1 MAINISDLEPLAYC
15 IAIRDLL
22 DFERFQKGF
31 GDVIILRYKVSDLE
45 SDIKKIKNEL
55 ILNPT
60 KFSQGFK
67 VLIIGLLDKLYG
79 IVEKYSAID
88 YSKTKEI
95 QNSIKKIMRRI
106 IFSDVQD
113 FKFIYEDFAREV
125 FLKVYELFNESLKR
139 RI

>member
-1 MAINISDLEPLAYC
+1 MVINISDLEPLAYC

-55 ILNPT
+55 ISNQT
-60 KFSQGFK
+60 KFSYGFK
-67 VLIIGLLDKLYG
+67 ALIIGLLDKLYG
-79 IVEKYSAID
+79 IVEKYSTID
-88 YSKTKEI
+88 YSKTKEV

-113 FKFIYEDFAREV
+113 FKFIYEDFVREV

>member
-1 MAINISDLEPLAYC
+1 MVVNISDVEPLAYC
-15 IAIRDLL
+15 VAIRDLL

-31 GDVIILRYKVSDLE
+31 GDVIILRYKILDLE

-60 KFSQGFK
+60 KFSYGFK
-67 VLIIGLLDKLYG
+67 TLIIGLLDKLYG
-79 IVEKYSAID
+79 IVEKYSVID

-95 QNSIKKIMRRI
+95 QNSIKRIMRRI
-106 IFSDVQD
+106 ILSDVQD

>member
-1 MAINISDLEPLAYC
+1 
-15 IAIRDLL
+15 
-22 DFERFQKGF
+22 
-31 GDVIILRYKVSDLE
+31 
-45 SDIKKIKNEL
+45 
-55 ILNPT
+55 
-60 KFSQGFK
+60 
-67 VLIIGLLDKLYG
+67 LYG
-79 IVEKYSAID
+79 IVEKYSVID

-95 QNSIKKIMRRI
+95 QNSIKRIMRRI

>member
-1 MAINISDLEPLAYC
+1 MVVNISDVEPLAYC

-31 GDVIILRYKVSDLE
+31 GDVIILRYKILDLE

-67 VLIIGLLDKLYG
+67 TLIIGLLDRLYG
-79 IVEKYSAID
+79 IVEKYSVID

-95 QNSIKKIMRRI
+95 QNSIKRIIRRI

>member
-95 QNSIKKIMRRI
+95 QSSIKKIMRKI

>member
-1 MAINISDLEPLAYC
+1 MVVNISDVEPLAYC
-15 IAIRDLL
+15 VAIRDLL

-31 GDVIILRYKVSDLE
+31 GDVIILRYKILDLE

-67 VLIIGLLDKLYG
+67 ALIIGLLDRLYG
-79 IVEKYSAID
+79 IVEKYSVID

>member
-1 MAINISDLEPLAYC
+1 MAINISDVEPLAYC

-55 ILNPT
+55 SLNPT

-67 VLIIGLLDKLYG
+67 ALIIGLLDKLYG

-88 YSKTKEI
+88 YSKTKEV

-113 FKFIYEDFAREV
+113 FKFIYEDFVREI
-125 FLKVYELFNESLKR
+125 FLKVYEMFNESLKR
-139 RI
+139 KI